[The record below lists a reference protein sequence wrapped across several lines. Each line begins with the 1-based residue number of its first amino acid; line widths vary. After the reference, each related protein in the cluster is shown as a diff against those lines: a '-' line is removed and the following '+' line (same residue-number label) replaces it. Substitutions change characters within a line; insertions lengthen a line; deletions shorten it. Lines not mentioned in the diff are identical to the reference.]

1 MISTSMLINLIKYI
15 MITIFSYLCYINGHT
30 FYQERVNN
38 KKIYPKVFDIGHK
51 FLPNFHGNLYLE
63 TLLNGMVV
71 LGPFITEFILGYK
84 ILDDYIYYL
93 AIILIIRMVMIN
105 ITILPPIKECLKKDE
120 NGEDIHKFG
129 IKELF
134 NGHCYDKIFSGHF
147 ASVFLFILILYSKNI
162 FTNIPVLTLYAVFN
176 AILILITRYHYT
188 IDIVVAMLV
197 TLLVYLHVPKI
208 DLSNLLK

>member
-1 MISTSMLINLIKYI
+1 MFSTTILINLVKYLI
-15 MITIFSYLCYINGHT
+15 ITIFSYLSYFNGYN

-51 FLPNFHGNLYLE
+51 FLPNYYGNLYLE
-63 TLLNGMVV
+63 TILNSFVT

-105 ITILPPIKECLKKDE
+105 ITILPPNKQCYNKNE
-120 NGEDIHKFG
+120 NGEDVHKFG
-129 IKELF
+129 IKEMF

-147 ASVFLFILILYSKNI
+147 SSVFLFVLILYSKNI
-162 FTNIPVLTLYAVFN
+162 FTNIPILTLYTIFN
-176 AILILITRYHYT
+176 ATLILLIRSHYT
-188 IDIVVAMLV
+188 IDIVVAIVV
-197 TLLVYLHVPKI
+197 TLLVYLNVPKI
-208 DLSNLLK
+208 NF